1 MAARL
6 PSPRRQDPTPEL
18 GPAMRVLPPQWRR
31 AVDALFD
38 VDGDRSK
45 ALRLAGYQGK
55 PESIHVMASRIFSED
70 RVRLAIKEECLRRID
85 ASEPELISVVR
96 RILHDSNEKAADRL
110 RAASMLWDRANPVMT
125 KHKIEVEHHLTEDE
139 RDVQHFHAMRK
150 LGAPHDAFLA
160 RFGPNGIARVEALV
174 AAEEA
179 TRKQIEGVEYA
190 EIETKQPEAE
200 ASADFDEDMA

>member
-1 MAARL
+1 MPELRKHA
-6 PSPRRQDPTPEL
+6 PTPEL
-18 GPAMRVLPPQWRR
+18 GPAMRVLSPQWRR

-55 PESIHVMASRIFSED
+55 PESINVMASRIFADD
-70 RVRLAIKEECLRRID
+70 RVRAAIKEECLRRID
-85 ASEPELISVVR
+85 ASEPELIGVVR

-139 RDVQHFHAMRK
+139 RDIQHWHAMRK

-174 AAEEA
+174 AAEDA
-179 TRKQIEGVEYA
+179 RRRQIEGDTISVEYA
-190 EIETKQPEAE
+190 EIETQEPEAE